1 MARPIKK
8 GIDYFPLDV
17 NFLSDIKVR
26 KVMRAYGTKAI
37 AILVSLLSSIYREE
51 GYYVV
56 WDDDLAFLV
65 ADELG
70 ISEGIVSDVISKAT
84 EVGIFEKQMAEK
96 FKILTSKGIQERYKK
111 AAYQKKNNEISKQ
124 YDLLSKSCDKP
135 LNGENTSDGNSVNH
149 AESTQ
154 SKEKESKEK
163 KSNNN
168 MSKQKLERD
177 FDLLWNLYPRKE
189 GKQKAFTAYK
199 RVVKK
204 GITNKKIQDGILAYT
219 KQIEIKGTPRE
230 YIKQGSTFFNG
241 EHWND
246 EFDFEARTV
255 TTNYGQPV
263 RQETLPD
270 WVDNPVEEK
279 KLSPERQ
286 RELDQELADVLE
298 ITLEELYKQRE
309 EGN

>member
-26 KVMRAYGTKAI
+26 KVMRAYSTKAI
-37 AILVSLLSSIYREE
+37 AILISLLSSIYREE

-56 WDDDLAFLV
+56 WDDDLAFLI

-70 ISEGIVSDVISKAT
+70 ISEGLVSDVISKAT
-84 EVGIFEKQMAEK
+84 EVGIFDKGMADK
-96 FKILTSKGIQERYKK
+96 FKVLTSKGIQDRYKK
-111 AAYQKKNNEISKQ
+111 AAYQKKNNEIAKQ

-135 LNGENTSDGNSVNH
+135 RADDESSSDNSVNH

-154 SKEKESKEK
+154 SKVKESKGN
-163 KSNNN
+163 KSKDNT
-168 MSKQKLERD
+168 SKQQLEQD
-177 FDLLWNLYPRKE
+177 FELLWNLYPRKE

-199 RVVKK
+199 RAIKK
-204 GITNKKIQDGILAYT
+204 GVTNKVIQDGIVGYN
-219 KQIEIKGTPRE
+219 KQIEVKETSRE

-246 EFDFEARTV
+246 EFDYSAKTV
-255 TTNYGQPV
+255 NGPYRQPV
-263 RQETLPD
+263 RQETMPD
-270 WVDNPVEEK
+270 WVENPTPEA
-279 KLSPERQ
+279 KLSPEEQ
-286 RELDQELADVLE
+286 AKLDAE
-298 ITLEELYKQRE
+298 IKAFLSKGGEIK
-309 EGN
+309 